1 METRD
6 KKTKKALTKELLR
19 EMVKKAI
26 SEAYVEPG
34 SDRWNRAFA
43 RARGITE
50 PTLDSKPPETS
61 APVGF
66 TPEEEDIILQA
77 ANVLSKHLAF
87 QPLSSAL
94 RHSISKMRMEED
106 LELQED
112 GN

>member
-6 KKTKKALTKELLR
+6 KKTKKTLTKELLR
-19 EMVKKAI
+19 EIVKQTI
-26 SEAYVEPG
+26 SEAYAEPG

-43 RARGITE
+43 RARGTSE
-50 PTLDSKPPETS
+50 PSPEQS

-66 TPEEEDIILQA
+66 TPEEENIILQA
-77 ANVLSKHLAF
+77 ANILSKHLAF

-94 RHSISKMRMEED
+94 KHSISKMKMEED